1 MRVLDGKVAIITGGA
16 MGMGEA
22 TAELFAAN
30 GARVVV
36 ADLNEELGQAVAR
49 KIVTGGGEAVFAKV
63 DVTRSDQVSEMVR
76 AAVRAFGRLDV
87 AVNNAAGSPDKKP
100 IAEMDE
106 DEFDTLIRINL
117 KGVALCLKY
126 EIGQMMAQGGKG
138 SIINIASVSGI
149 RPQPADPGYI
159 ASKHGVIGLTKSA
172 AMDYSPHGIR
182 VNTIAPGAVDT
193 PMLRRQMAHTGRD
206 LDATGKR
213 LSTLGRAG
221 QPVEIAQASMWL
233 ASDASSYVTGAT
245 LPVDGGYTSM

>member
-1 MRVLDGKVAIITGGA
+1 MRVLDGKVAIITDGA
-16 MGMGEA
+16 MGM
-22 TAELFAAN
+22 
-30 GARVVV
+30 
-36 ADLNEELGQAVAR
+36 
-49 KIVTGGGEAVFAKV
+49 GEAVFAKV
-63 DVTRSDQVSEMVR
+63 DVTRSDRVSEMVR
-76 AAVRAFGRLDV
+76 AAVRAFGRLDI

-138 SIINIASVSGI
+138 SFIN
-149 RPQPADPGYI
+149 I

-206 LDATGKR
+206 LARGWRLHVDVGVQRRRHGELRPGQHPRQRLRRPLATPR
-213 LSTLGRAG
+213 RSLPVADRAG
-221 QPVEIAQASMWL
+221 IRHRQLRQ
-233 ASDASSYVTGAT
+233 
-245 LPVDGGYTSM
+245 TSCMPAGTPSVMRSWYSERP